1 MSRLDRMLSRLA
13 ERGDPIG
20 SDRLLER
27 LDQHL
32 TGESTPD
39 VVALNTRRSPMTTPI
54 TTERRAP
61 WWKGPK
67 VGLGLAAATAVVVI
81 AVVAIASLTSSDEP
95 DTAGSPSQT
104 VAAYLAAYNAGDI
117 DEVMALFTDQSVI
130 ANLPALGRAGLGEN
144 PVLTGLKAIR
154 DFHVTDRAHA
164 AGADPYVFSNVDA
177 VGNAVTWDHTW
188 MSNEGLRGC
197 GEGHEAIVED
207 GKIVSWTFATVSFC

>member
-1 MSRLDRMLSRLA
+1 MLSRLA

-39 VVALNTRRSPMTTPI
+39 VVALDTRRRAMTTLT
-54 TTERRAP
+54 TTERQAP

-81 AVVAIASLTSSDEP
+81 AVVAIAGLINSDEP
-95 DTAGSPSQT
+95 DTAGSPTQT

-117 DEVMALFTDQSVI
+117 DGVMSLFTDESVI
-130 ANLPALGRAGLGEN
+130 SNLPAPGRAGLGAN
-144 PVLTGLKAIR
+144 PAVAGLEAIR
-154 DFHVTDRAHA
+154 DFHMTDRAKA
-164 AGADPYVFSNVDA
+164 AGADAYVFSNVDA
-177 VGNAVTWDHTW
+177 VGSAVTWDHLWT
-188 MSNEGLRGC
+188 SNEGLRGC